1 MGLHELEGNGRK
13 VSGLGQWLLPGALV
27 LLAIFLL
34 LGGELAREWLRFDR
48 QGIRSGEVWRLVT
61 GHVVHLGWSHFLLN
75 AAGLALVW
83 FLVGSAYDIRRWV
96 LVCAL
101 SIVSMDI
108 GLWVFDPTLQWYVGL
123 SGLLHGILA
132 AGLIAA
138 LEKPD
143 KETLVLLLLLIA
155 KLAWE
160 QYGGPL
166 PGSEATAG
174 GRVVVNSHLFGA
186 IGGAVAALLLRIR
199 VRNDTP
205 I

>member
-1 MGLHELEGNGRK
+1 MGLHELERNAHKASR
-13 VSGLGQWLLPGALV
+13 VGQWLLPGAV
-27 LLAIFLL
+27 LLLAVFLL
-34 LGGELAREWLRFDR
+34 FGGELAREWLRFDR

-61 GHVVHLGWSHFLLN
+61 GHVVHLGWSHFALN

-83 FLVGSAYDIRRWV
+83 FLVGGAYDIRRWAM
-96 LVCAL
+96 VCAL
-101 SIVSMDI
+101 SVLTMDV
-108 GLWVFDPTLQWYVGL
+108 GLWLFDPDLQWYVGL

-132 AGLIAA
+132 AGIVVA

-143 KETLVLLLLLIA
+143 KETLALLLLLIA

-174 GRVVVNSHLFGA
+174 GRVVVDSHLFGA
-186 IGGAVAALLLRIR
+186 IGGAAAAIWLRIR
-199 VRNDTP
+199 VRNATP